1 MVRTQPEGYQHRR
14 RRRAES
20 ESARRSE
27 REEKGGERDGS
38 RADGGSDPTMTAS
51 RGPRPTLARQTS
63 ISGPELSSFGAYIV
77 VISSSP
83 RAPFRFG
90 LLGDL
95 TSPSSPLKLAR

>member
-38 RADGGSDPTMTAS
+38 RADGGRGLRSDNDGIAGPPTN
-51 RGPRPTLARQTS
+51 PRQPNFN
-63 ISGPELSSFGAYIV
+63 FGARTVFIRCLHRRHLF
-77 VISSSP
+77 I
-83 RAPFRFG
+83 
-90 LLGDL
+90 
-95 TSPSSPLKLAR
+95 TARPI